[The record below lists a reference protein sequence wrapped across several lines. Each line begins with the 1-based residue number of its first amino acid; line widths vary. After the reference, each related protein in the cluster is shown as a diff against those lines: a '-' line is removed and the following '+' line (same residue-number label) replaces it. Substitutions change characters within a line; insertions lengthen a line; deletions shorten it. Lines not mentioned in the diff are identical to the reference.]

1 MTKLGVIV
9 FIRGRVCQICRN
21 REGWFA
27 VDVRVGAS
35 TEYVV
40 SEPEL
45 LRRLRCGRAKF
56 GGIAPAKEQQP
67 CGA

>member
-9 FIRGRVCQICRN
+9 FIRGRDCQICRN

-45 LRRLRCGRAKF
+45 VRRLRSGRAKF
-56 GGIAPAKEQQP
+56 GGPSRAKEKDP